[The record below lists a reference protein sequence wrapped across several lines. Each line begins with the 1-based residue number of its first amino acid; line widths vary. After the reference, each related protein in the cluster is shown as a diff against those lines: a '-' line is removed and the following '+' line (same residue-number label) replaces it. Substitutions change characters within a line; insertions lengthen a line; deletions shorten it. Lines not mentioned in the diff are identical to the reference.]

1 MAKTNHIDN
10 TRPAPISMNEST
22 TVYRLEFL
30 HEFEIVYK
38 YFVIQN
44 MEILGIK
51 PKQEYFCDFK
61 VCLAYYISVQYIEY
75 ANQQVQ

>member
-1 MAKTNHIDN
+1 MAKTNHIDS
-10 TRPAPISMNEST
+10 TRPAPISMKEST
-22 TVYRLEFL
+22 TVYGLEFL

-51 PKQEYFCDFK
+51 PK
-61 VCLAYYISVQYIEY
+61 L
-75 ANQQVQ
+75 

>member
-10 TRPAPISMNEST
+10 TRPGPISMNEST

-30 HEFEIVYK
+30 HGFEIVYK

-51 PKQEYFCDFK
+51 PK
-61 VCLAYYISVQYIEY
+61 L
-75 ANQQVQ
+75 